1 MAGLR
6 RVIRVARVA
15 RSENLMV
22 EIDISLMKGPSL
34 LCDRVLGKLHV
45 GELGSRAKS
54 NVTSHS
60 RAASLTV

>member
-34 LCDRVLGKLHV
+34 L
-45 GELGSRAKS
+45 
-54 NVTSHS
+54 
-60 RAASLTV
+60 